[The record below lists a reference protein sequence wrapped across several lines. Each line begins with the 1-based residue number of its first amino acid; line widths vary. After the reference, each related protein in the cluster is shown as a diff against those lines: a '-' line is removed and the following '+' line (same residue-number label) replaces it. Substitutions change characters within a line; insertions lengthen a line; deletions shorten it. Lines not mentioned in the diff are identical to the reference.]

1 MQQAKLTATLEIPEN
16 IPIKEADS
24 LVLDHVQ
31 RLAAVLGPDSY
42 LNTVLTEAVQ
52 YGRSNLQLNLRTGIK
67 AMYEFE
73 IRMLRQENDR
83 LNKDALRLRLSENCQ
98 ADKARFWKSQIE
110 NLAGVREKLEK
121 EAKDLKTQR
130 DNAIS
135 MLNTKTCQLDALKRE
150 HETLLQ
156 NYAGLIATIPDTCV
170 AVLQA
175 ENEKLRAENEN
186 LQAENLNLQAEN
198 EKLRAENEKLRADLE
213 KTCEKYNIRLDK
225 YAELSETLDK
235 IREILNA
242 D

>member
-1 MQQAKLTATLEIPEN
+1 MQQAKLTAILEIPEN
-16 IPIKEADS
+16 APIKAADS
-24 LVLDHVQ
+24 LVLDHIQ
-31 RLAAVLGPDSY
+31 RLADVLGSDSY
-42 LNTVLTEAVQ
+42 LTTVLTEAVQ

-83 LNKDALRLRLSENCQ
+83 LNKDARRLGLSASCQ
-98 ADKARFWKSQIE
+98 ADNARFWKSQIE

-121 EAKDLKTQR
+121 EARELKTQR

-150 HETLLQ
+150 HETLLK
-156 NYAGLIATIPDTCV
+156 NYAGLMAIIPDVDV
-170 AVLQA
+170 AA
-175 ENEKLRAENEN
+175 LR
-186 LQAENLNLQAEN
+186 AEN